1 MFIAIASAWGLA
13 CSGDPTTLAEAM
25 ITRAVGLVSE
35 SLPEGGAGWLGQEI
49 AEGLRM
55 SQERAAV
62 AADTAVTKKQFLL
75 LHP

>member
-1 MFIAIASAWGLA
+1 MGTQ
-13 CSGDPTTLAEAM
+13 PTLAEAV
-25 ITRAVGLVSE
+25 ITRAAGLLSE
-35 SLPEGGAGWLGQEI
+35 SLPEGGAGWLEQET

-62 AADTAVTKKQFLL
+62 AVDTAVTKKQFLL

>member
-1 MFIAIASAWGLA
+1 MGTQ
-13 CSGDPTTLAEAM
+13 PTLAEAM

-35 SLPEGGAGWLGQEI
+35 SLPEGGAGWLGQI
-49 AEGLRM
+49 AEGLHM

-62 AADTAVTKKQFLL
+62 AAEAAVTKKQFLL